1 MDENKYQGL
10 AGWLDTRLEEWRNH
24 RDSNYLD
31 NWDEYYRLWR
41 GIWKASDKTRQAEKS
56 RLISPA
62 LQQAVESSV
71 AEIEEAT
78 FGRGKWF
85 DIKDDMLDQNPSD
98 AEYVRNLL
106 QEDLEYTGCKDALCE
121 VFLKWCCIW
130 YWYW

>member
-41 GIWKASDKTRQAEKS
+41 GIWKASDKTRHSEKS
-56 RLISPA
+56 RLIAPA

-85 DIKDDMLDQNPSD
+85 DIKDDMLDQDPSD

-106 QEDLEYTGCKDALCE
+106 QEDLESTGCKDSLCE
-121 VFLKWCCIW
+121 VFLNGAVYGTCI
-130 YWYW
+130 